1 MLTKDRQTTKFKV
14 TRYNTS
20 GKFYDDIIVDIPVRR
35 DVDAGTV
42 YMYDA
47 IDFLIENKYN
57 EYKNLVVDHEDGY
70 PHLIFVKR

>member
-14 TRYNTS
+14 TRYKTS

-70 PHLIFVKR
+70 PNLIFVKR